1 MEGAAVEMETPVASS
16 FGQTEELDRRGCA
29 RASHP
34 GGVPAQR
41 CGNRGTGTAT
51 HTPSWCWSATAVG
64 SAALGRRC
72 MVRRGG
78 SRMAM
83 ADAIT
88 GAPNFS
94 GSQLGAR

>member
-29 RASHP
+29 RASR
-34 GGVPAQR
+34 PAECR
-41 CGNRGTGTAT
+41 HNVVATEARGRP

-64 SAALGRRC
+64 SAALGRHC

-78 SRMAM
+78 SRMTM

-88 GAPNFS
+88 GAPNFG
-94 GSQLGAR
+94 GSRLGAR